1 MWGQRLEQVM
11 GGSTYESAPGV
22 EPARVQTLRGIRR
35 RAKRGQFNDR
45 DGSLHDF
52 FTNVTPRGRS
62 SRDR

>member
-1 MWGQRLEQVM
+1 M

-22 EPARVQTLRGIRR
+22 EPTRVLTLRGIRR

-52 FTNVTPRGRS
+52 FTNVTPQGRG
-62 SRDR
+62 SRER